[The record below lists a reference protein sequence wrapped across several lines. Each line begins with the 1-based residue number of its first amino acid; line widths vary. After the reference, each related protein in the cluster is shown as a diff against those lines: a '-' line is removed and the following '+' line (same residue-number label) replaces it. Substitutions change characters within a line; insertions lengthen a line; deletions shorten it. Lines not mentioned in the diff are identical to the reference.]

1 MTSNSPV
8 FLGKTPSD
16 YGFFGFRIEPY
27 CASTP
32 SYCNST
38 TSTVTSN
45 FIDFMN
51 NAPVL
56 LFLP

>member
-1 MTSNSPV
+1 MTYNSPI

-32 SYCNST
+32 AYCST
-38 TSTVTSN
+38 TANTVNDN
-45 FIDFMN
+45 FITFMN
-51 NAPVL
+51 NAPVG